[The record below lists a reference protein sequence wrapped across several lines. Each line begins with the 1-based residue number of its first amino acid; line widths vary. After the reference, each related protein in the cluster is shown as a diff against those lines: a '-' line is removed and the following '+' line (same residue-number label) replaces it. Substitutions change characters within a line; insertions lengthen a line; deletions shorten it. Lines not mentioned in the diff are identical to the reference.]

1 MNIVQSTIHTISAL
15 IAFGAFASFV
25 RMLWHFQVEFLEAIA
40 GPWFYP
46 AGAVLHVSGWMLL
59 GLSVVATVKPT
70 SHMVVRLI
78 FCAVGFLS
86 VGIMTVVFLPGI
98 TPDRF
103 QDAPKLGTFVALLI
117 IATPWIGLAGQWV
130 DVLANREQAK
140 SPSI

>member
-25 RMLWHFQVEFLEAIA
+25 RMLWNFQVEFLEAIA

-70 SHMVVRLI
+70 SHMVVRTYLLRGWI
-78 FCAVGFLS
+78 LERRHNDCRVP
-86 VGIMTVVFLPGI
+86 PG
-98 TPDRF
+98 
-103 QDAPKLGTFVALLI
+103 
-117 IATPWIGLAGQWV
+117 
-130 DVLANREQAK
+130 NH
-140 SPSI
+140 S

>member
-1 MNIVQSTIHTISAL
+1 MNLVRTSIHTIFAL

-25 RMLWHFQVEFLEAIA
+25 RMLWHFQVEFLEAVA
-40 GPWFYP
+40 GSWFYP
-46 AGAVLHVSGWMLL
+46 AGAVLYISGWMLL
-59 GLSVVATVKPT
+59 ALSVVATVKPT

-86 VGIMTVVFLPGI
+86 VGIMNVVFLPGI
-98 TPDRF
+98 TPDRI
-103 QDAPKLGTFVALLI
+103 QDAPKLWTFVALLI
-117 IATPWIGLAGQWV
+117 IATPWIGLAGQWA